1 MATPRRVSAVNI
13 VNWLLELAVENPV
26 NADVADEDAASPP
39 IFLQQDLSQGRGL
52 STEDNS
58 FGRNLFQKAH
68 FFTLNP
74 LRVLV

>member
-52 STEDNS
+52 STEME
-58 FGRNLFQKAH
+58 RRP
-68 FFTLNP
+68 TLSLSHPHTN
-74 LRVLV
+74 